1 MTRLAREGL
10 LGSLAKV
17 NLPTCEPYMAG
28 KACQKPFGKAK
39 RATHPSEFVHSDICG
54 PTNVRARHGAFYFL
68 TFIDEYSHYGSVY
81 LLSYRSEE
89 LDCFKRF
96 LAEKAQFRRLMP
108 MGSVGFVHSTS
119 HKCGKLGPRASKLI
133 LIRYCEHSKGYVMY
147 GEHPDKGM
155 AEIESRDVDF
165 PKDEFPSISE
175 VKGNLEHN
183 ELRDP
188 QGAASGTVKGETPHS
203 YLVIDGDNE
212 SDPRLSG
219 SYSLEENNSQ
229 NPQLQRSKRGGIP
242 RRRYEI
248 EGESFMCPF
257 VDIDEPATY
266 EETVTS
272 PNANE

>member
-1 MTRLAREGL
+1 MAKSMMAQANLSISFWGDTSLTVAYILNRVPPKSIPSTPYKLWHSRKPNLEGL
-10 LGSLAKV
+10 CPWGS
-17 NLPTCEPYMAG
+17 
-28 KACQKPFGKAK
+28 
-39 RATHPSEFVHSDICG
+39 
-54 PTNVRARHGAFYFL
+54 
-68 TFIDEYSHYGSVY
+68 
-81 LLSYRSEE
+81 
-89 LDCFKRF
+89 
-96 LAEKAQFRRLMP
+96 
-108 MGSVGFVHSTS
+108 
-119 HKCGKLGPRASKLI
+119 
-133 LIRYCEHSKGYVMY
+133 
-147 GEHPDKGM
+147 
-155 AEIESRDVDF
+155 DF

-272 PNANE
+272 QMQMSR